1 MSVCQ
6 GTTNSIN
13 CAQESAS
20 FVTEQ
25 GAVKKKN
32 AYLFQYQSHINKMDS
47 EYLQNYV

>member
-25 GAVKKKN
+25 GAVKKKM
-32 AYLFQYQSHINKMDS
+32 HIYFNIK
-47 EYLQNYV
+47 VT